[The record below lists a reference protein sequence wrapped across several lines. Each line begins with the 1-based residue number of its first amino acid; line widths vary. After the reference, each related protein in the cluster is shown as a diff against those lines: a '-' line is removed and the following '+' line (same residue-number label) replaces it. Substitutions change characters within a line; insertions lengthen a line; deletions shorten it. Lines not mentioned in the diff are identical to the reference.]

1 MRVVGITGGIAT
13 GKSTV
18 AAMFKE
24 CGAALIDA
32 DALSRA
38 AVEPCQPA
46 YHAVVA
52 QFGTGILRDDGTLDR
67 RALGALVF
75 RDAEA
80 RRRLEEIIHPHVV
93 QAIQRQLAEW
103 RASPSPPPLVV
114 VEIPLLYEAG
124 LEEMVDTVVVVS
136 SEQAT
141 QLQRLI
147 TRTGLAPEEAMLRI
161 AAQMPLSEKEARAA
175 HVISTDKPLQAVRE
189 EVCKL
194 YEELLAEEGIERDGP
209 TS

>member
-18 AAMFKE
+18 AAMFQE

-38 AVEPCQPA
+38 AVVPCQPA

-52 QFGTGILRDDGTLDR
+52 QFGTSVLRDDGTLDR

-93 QAIQRQLAEW
+93 QAIQRQLVEW
-103 RASPSPPPLVV
+103 RASPSPPRLVV

-175 HVISTDKPLQAVRE
+175 HVISTEKPLHAVRE